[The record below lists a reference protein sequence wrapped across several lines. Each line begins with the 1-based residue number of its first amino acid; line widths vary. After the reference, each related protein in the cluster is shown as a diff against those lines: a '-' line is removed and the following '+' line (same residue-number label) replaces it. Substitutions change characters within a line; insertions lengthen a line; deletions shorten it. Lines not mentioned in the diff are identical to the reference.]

1 MLKTKC
7 PRCGNLAHC
16 FGDICNACYRELN
29 PPKPNY
35 SNRLD
40 MDLDP
45 EEYRDKVKKTC
56 SWCGHKLPG
65 TLKHYMEHGNAC
77 KDVVRCK
84 DRRTL
89 KNDGYLSD
97 IRILV

>member
-16 FGDICNACYRELN
+16 FGDICNACYRKLN
-29 PPKPNY
+29 PPNPNY

-40 MDLDP
+40 IDLNPND
-45 EEYRDKVKKTC
+45 YKKNVKDRC
-56 SWCGHKLPG
+56 FRCGAKIPG
-65 TLKHYMEHGNAC
+65 TIDHYMSFGNAC
-77 KDVVRCK
+77 KDTMNCK
-84 DRRTL
+84 ARRAL
-89 KNDGYLSD
+89 QNDGYLSD